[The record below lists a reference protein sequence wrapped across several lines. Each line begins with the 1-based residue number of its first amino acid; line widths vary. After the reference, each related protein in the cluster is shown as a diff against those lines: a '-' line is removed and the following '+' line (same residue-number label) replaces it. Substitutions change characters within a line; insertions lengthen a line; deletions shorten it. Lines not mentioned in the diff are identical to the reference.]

1 MLSLHTLSMFFYQ
14 HSQEVILSL
23 TPGFHVCVHAQS
35 LSLCDPMDGSPPGFS
50 VHGISQARMLEW
62 VAISSPRRSS
72 LPRDQTCISCVSCI
86 GRWILCYWAI
96 WGAWFPHIHTKASGN
111 KCWLDFT
118 FFRISGVTGG
128 SCHLLFPLFLSH
140 LYCPFSISLS
150 LFPKDGGKKREK
162 SNLHFKPHQLSSLP
176 KTWDPGNIY
185 LCTFTKPFPPTKE
198 CFSL

>member
-23 TPGFHVCVHAQS
+23 TPGFHVCVHAQL

-62 VAISSPRRSS
+62 LPFPPPGDLPYPGIEPAFPVSPALTGGFFVTEPPEESGFH
-72 LPRDQTCISCVSCI
+72 T
-86 GRWILCYWAI
+86 
-96 WGAWFPHIHTKASGN
+96 HTHTKVSGN

-140 LYCPFSISLS
+140 LYCPFSISLW

-162 SNLHFKPHQLSSLP
+162 QS
-176 KTWDPGNIY
+176 
-185 LCTFTKPFPPTKE
+185 PF
-198 CFSL
+198 